1 MGKGERGVKIKPSEW
16 TIAKRGLF
24 FLCIMTSVVVL
35 LTSLFCPVVQITGQN
50 ISISLVSGDTAV
62 LLPKKAY
69 QAGDCAVF
77 ESDEKHIVTYVL
89 GAPGDVVIAS
99 KDGKAIVNNIVLNA
113 TFQFG
118 SSYDGSAYQYPYTVP
133 DGYYF
138 TVATLVDKKGQGV
151 SAVGLVAKDQMVG
164 KVGACVWPLNHVGL
178 GEHLEEEEA

>member
-1 MGKGERGVKIKPSEW
+1 MVEMKPRRVMPKLGV
-16 TIAKRGLF
+16 F
-24 FLCIMTSVVVL
+24 FLCLISAGLILITSIL
-35 LTSLFCPVVQITGQN
+35 CPIVQITGKN
-50 ISISLVSGDTAV
+50 ISTFLVSGDTAV
-62 LLPKKAY
+62 LFPQKAY

-99 KDGKAIVNNIVLNA
+99 EDGKAIVNNIVLNA

-118 SSYDGSAYQYPYTVP
+118 PSYDGSVYQYPYTVP

>member
-1 MGKGERGVKIKPSEW
+1 MKMKPSEW
-16 TIAKRGLF
+16 MIAKRGLF
-24 FLCIMTSVVVL
+24 FLCIITSVVVL
-35 LTSLFCPVVQITGQN
+35 LTSLLCPIVQITGKN
-50 ISISLVSGDTAV
+50 ISTFLVSGDTAV
-62 LLPKKAY
+62 LFPQKAY

-99 KDGKAIVNNIVLNA
+99 EDGKAIVNNIVLNA

-118 SSYDGSAYQYPYTVP
+118 PSYDGSVYQYPYTVP

-164 KVGACVWPLNHVGL
+164 KVGACVWPLNHVGF

>member
-1 MGKGERGVKIKPSEW
+1 MVEMKPRRGTPKLGV
-16 TIAKRGLF
+16 F
-24 FLCIMTSVVVL
+24 FLCLISAALILMISI
-35 LTSLFCPVVQITGQN
+35 FCPVVQITGQN
-50 ISISLVSGDTAV
+50 ISTSLVSGDTAV

-69 QAGDCAVF
+69 HAGDCAVF

-99 KDGKAIVNNIVLNA
+99 EDGKAIVNNIVLNA

-118 SSYDGSAYQYPYTVP
+118 PSYDGSVYQYPYTVP

-164 KVGACVWPLNHVGL
+164 KVGACVWPLNHVGF

>member
-1 MGKGERGVKIKPSEW
+1 MGKKSRRNKPR
-16 TIAKRGLF
+16 IGLF
-24 FLCIMTSVVVL
+24 FLCVILASVML
-35 LTSLFCPVVQITGQN
+35 LVSLVCPIVQITGQN
-50 ISISLVSGDTAV
+50 ISTSLVSGDTAV
-62 LLPKKAY
+62 LFPEKTY

-99 KDGKAIVNNIVLNA
+99 EDGKAIVNNIVLNA

-118 SSYDGSAYQYPYTVP
+118 PSYDGSVYQYPYTVP